1 MIVSSPGR
9 SPELTAAVNQAA
21 GVIRGVFGWRQV
33 IDRTPDTEADRRAD
47 LVLRIRTAIAHN
59 PDTAASLTALW
70 PDGIATFGEVASH
83 THRELDLIADV
94 VGLVEAEYGVP
105 F

>member
-1 MIVSSPGR
+1 MMVATEREAISI
-9 SPELTAAVNQAA
+9 
-21 GVIRGVFGWRQV
+21 IRGVFGWRQV
-33 IDRTPDTEADRRAD
+33 IDHTPDSEENRRAD
-47 LVLRIRTAIAHN
+47 LVLRIRAAIAHN

-83 THRELDLIADV
+83 THHELDLIADV

>member
-1 MIVSSPGR
+1 M
-9 SPELTAAVNQAA
+9 AATTNEAA

-33 IDRTPDTEADRRAD
+33 IDRTPDSEADRRAD
-47 LVLRIRTAIAHN
+47 LLVRIRTAIAHN
-59 PDTAASLTALW
+59 ANISDSLLALW
-70 PDGIATFGEVASH
+70 PDRVATFGEVASH
-83 THRELDLIADV
+83 THHELDQIADV